1 MHIVPMSRTN
11 FVHPK
16 NLGAF
21 FSNPEGIPALMPKA
35 KRLLEL
41 RMTLAELLPES
52 IARSCSIAN
61 YRQGKVIV
69 FAENGAVAAKLKLL
83 RPALRVHLSNRG
95 IEVTVMEVEVQPPGQ
110 APEVPEKTATM
121 SLLAAESL
129 TRLSAQLPDSEL
141 KNSIARLAR
150 RKRR

>member
-1 MHIVPMSRTN
+1 M
-11 FVHPK
+11 HPK

-21 FSNPEGIPALMPKA
+21 FSHPEGIEALMPQA

-41 RMTLAELLPES
+41 RITLAELLPES

-83 RPALRVHLSNRG
+83 RPALCDRLSNRG
-95 IEVTVMEVEVQPPGQ
+95 IEVTAMEVEVQPPGL
-110 APEVPEKTATM
+110 APKLPEKTATM
-121 SLLAAESL
+121 STFAAESL

-141 KNSIARLAR
+141 KNSIGRLAR
-150 RKRR
+150 RERR